1 MKKRLAQLVL
11 FCQLPLVLLAQ
22 LKSGP
27 MLGHVDF
34 RTATIW
40 VEHADRLGSAS
51 VKCWPK
57 GGDGKQAI
65 LAIPQ
70 ETNFEKNRY
79 AFTQTYT
86 FTN

>member
-1 MKKRLAQLVL
+1 MKNTIAVL
-11 FCQLPLVLLAQ
+11 LFLCQLPLALLAQ

-40 VEHADRLGSAS
+40 VEHTQRLGTAT

-57 GGDGKQAI
+57 DADKKKATPAI
-65 LAIPQ
+65 ANENLLS
-70 ETNFEKNRY
+70 KNLY
-79 AFTQTYT
+79 AFT
-86 FTN
+86 